1 MRITSPCSSTRPTVR
16 HRPKRFLITACWSLA
31 KLGLP
36 RGARGVTRKRVAERR
51 DCGVNMSLAGGFAHC
66 CFCRCW
72 YSAPIPFGPH
82 PPDRPGSHIKSS
94 ILFRCRWNRLDHW
107 DSCGQLD
114 MWWCHVARHPPTWM
128 ISCCCQI
135 LMAQWVVFF
144 RCKF

>member
-72 YSAPIPFGPH
+72 YSAPIPWAPTHRTAPLCGRACGLSPQQQVNVVAHPELPGRQIARSLGPTH
-82 PPDRPGSHIKSS
+82 G
-94 ILFRCRWNRLDHW
+94 C
-107 DSCGQLD
+107 
-114 MWWCHVARHPPTWM
+114 
-128 ISCCCQI
+128 
-135 LMAQWVVFF
+135 
-144 RCKF
+144 